1 MAKKTPRMT
10 KSVICLRLLDTIMR
24 WLADYPSTEKTSNTV
39 QSLCSCATPATL
51 SSPFQTSHSQ
61 YTRVN
66 NATYINTN
74 ATSTI
79 TNATSTTSTSTT
91 TSATAILSPPYHLP
105 HQNLYLWRCQSEPI
119 CVNFS
124 FSATLQ
130 NDFMQTLISH
140 KFTNMAQIDGKGVIF
155 VWWCSLLW
163 WSWWQSGDAI
173 RPKE

>member
-1 MAKKTPRMT
+1 MT

-51 SSPFQTSHSQ
+51 SSPFQTSPSQ
-61 YTRVN
+61 YTSAN
-66 NATYINTN
+66 NATSTSTN
-74 ATSTI
+74 ATSTR

-91 TSATAILSPPYHLP
+91 TSATAILSSPY

-124 FSATLQ
+124 FSAALRS
-130 NDFMQTLISH
+130 NFMQTLISH

-155 VWWCSLLW
+155 VWWQYDDDNCDVDRD
-163 WSWWQSGDAI
+163 G
-173 RPKE
+173 RVMM